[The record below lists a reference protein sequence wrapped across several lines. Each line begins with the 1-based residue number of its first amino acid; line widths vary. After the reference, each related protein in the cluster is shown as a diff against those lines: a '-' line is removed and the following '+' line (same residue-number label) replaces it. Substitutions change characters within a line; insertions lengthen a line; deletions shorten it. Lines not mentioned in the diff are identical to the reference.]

1 MDKQARPPSHRPVM
15 RTAAMSVS
23 PLEISLAAL
32 VWITALGAL
41 AAGEEPAPAA
51 DGPHRQPVAQQPAA
65 PPADAQPAD
74 GVDRDWAERQA
85 IWNSPPMQYALGWL
99 QEYFRTS
106 RQSPP
111 EVEQAYLDRLTQL
124 SAEELRVWLEQF
136 LRQHRQTAVEGQRFA
151 AVRRQSV
158 ADAAALKTARTAAPR
173 PTGGGG
179 HFPNYVQTRSS
190 QRPFNSPVYSPVGSP
205 LRSLQIVN
213 YLDTLEVLDYVR
225 DVRRSGR

>member
-1 MDKQARPPSHRPVM
+1 M
-15 RTAAMSVS
+15 RTAAMCVS

-32 VWITALGAL
+32 VWLTTLGAL
-41 AAGEEPAPAA
+41 AVGEPPAPAPDA
-51 DGPHRQPVAQQPAA
+51 APAAQQAA
-65 PPADAQPAD
+65 PDLDP
-74 GVDRDWAERQA
+74 ERQA

-111 EVEQAYLDRLTQL
+111 EVEQAYLERLSQL

-136 LRQHRQTAVEGQRFA
+136 LRQHRQTAAEGQRFA

-158 ADAAALKTARTAAPR
+158 AEAAAAKTARNAAPR

-179 HFPNYVQTRSS
+179 HYPNYVQPLGS
-190 QRPFNSPVYSPVGSP
+190 QRPFGSPAYSPVGSP

-213 YLDTLEVLDYVR
+213 YLDTLEVLDYLR
-225 DVRRSGR
+225 DVRSSGR